1 MLIKLYVVYNLPNED
16 NMWSA
21 VLKTD
26 GMVIK
31 ILLHKYHVV
40 PCMIK
45 SCIVGG
51 DGSSQL
57 TFTKYLIDFP
67 KLKLNSKIYR
77 TYINLVPVT
86 LLFFYSSVKFNQT
99 LFYYLFTKP
108 SFLSNLVNVM
118 SNDVEKFND
127 AIFII
132 C

>member
-51 DGSSQL
+51 MEV
-57 TFTKYLIDFP
+57 
-67 KLKLNSKIYR
+67 LN
-77 TYINLVPVT
+77 
-86 LLFFYSSVKFNQT
+86 
-99 LFYYLFTKP
+99 
-108 SFLSNLVNVM
+108 
-118 SNDVEKFND
+118 
-127 AIFII
+127 
-132 C
+132 

>member
-1 MLIKLYVVYNLPNED
+1 
-16 NMWSA
+16 MWSA
-21 VLKTD
+21 ILKTD

-51 DGSSQL
+51 EDGSSQL

-77 TYINLVPVT
+77 MYINLVPVT

-108 SFLSNLVNVM
+108 SFLSSLVNVM
-118 SNDVEKFND
+118 SNDVEKFKD

-132 C
+132 S